1 MSRSIGIATIHAALL
16 KLTDGLIIL
25 GMYYWATVLRGTS
38 FSEKEL
44 YLLLGSI
51 GLYYLLASIIGLY
64 QLKTFSHLY
73 LNFKKQLATW
83 LSVCFMVVLWLFVR
97 KESDDFSRI
106 VMISWMI
113 SVPILLLTIRPL
125 ISLISF
131 NNGHKKVAI
140 AVVGNDDTSTQFLNN
155 LNTLQW
161 PWINLYGV
169 YDFTPSILLSNNTP
183 TKPIHELL
191 SAVKAGYIKD
201 VYITLTLNNKVDI
214 ENLLVDL
221 ADTTAS
227 VYIIPDL
234 FVTNIMKS
242 NLSEFAGLSIINV
255 FTAPVHGINGIIK
268 RSLDIILASL
278 ILLLIWPIM
287 LAIAIAIK
295 LTSKGPILF
304 KQRRYGLD
312 GQVINVWKF
321 RSMTVCEDGPHVP
334 QAQKNDVRITRLG
347 KFLRK
352 TSLDELPQFINVLQG
367 VLSVV
372 GPRPHA
378 NAHNEEYRKQITG
391 YMLRHKVKPGITGLA
406 QINGW
411 RGETDTL
418 VKMEKRIEYD
428 IKYIQTWSVGLDLK
442 IVFLTLFHGF
452 IDKNA
457 Y

>member
-16 KLTDGLIIL
+16 KLTDCLIIF
-25 GMYYWATVLRGTS
+25 GMYYWATVLRGTN
-38 FSEKEL
+38 FSEKDL
-44 YLLLGSI
+44 NFLLGSI

-64 QLKTFSHLY
+64 QLNTFSHFY

-97 KESDDFSRI
+97 KESDEFSRI
-106 VMISWMI
+106 VIISWMI

-125 ISLISF
+125 IGLISF
-131 NNGHKKVAI
+131 NNGHKRVAI
-140 AVVGNDDTSTQFLNN
+140 AVVGNDHISTQFLNN

-169 YDFTPSILLSNNTP
+169 YDFTPSLLLSNNTS
-183 TKPIHELL
+183 TKPIHELI
-191 SAVKAGYIKD
+191 SEVKAGYIND
-201 VYITLTLNNKVDI
+201 VYMTLTLNNKVDI

-234 FVTNIMKS
+234 FVTNVMKS

-255 FTAPVHGINGIIK
+255 YSAPLDGINGIIK
-268 RSLDIILASL
+268 RTLDIILASL

-411 RGETDTL
+411 RGETDNL